1 MYGVSILQQSKS
13 LKGKKLRQNI
23 IAGCLVAALSTLSS
37 GVFAGSDAAFPKDWQ
52 AWPITHSGTIP
63 GSASVIAPD
72 LPPIVKE
79 TFKTYNWVDD
89 GKGSAYNVR
98 LSPQAKGPAA
108 ARNGKFADGDS
119 AVLELTDAKVLL
131 VTGHLLGEPQYGVYS
146 YDGKDL
152 SSAHP
157 SLAGKVCNTCHSGYS
172 EACVAGV
179 CSK

>member
-1 MYGVSILQQSKS
+1 
-13 LKGKKLRQNI
+13 
-23 IAGCLVAALSTLSS
+23 
-37 GVFAGSDAAFPKDWQ
+37 
-52 AWPITHSGTIP
+52 
-63 GSASVIAPD
+63 
-72 LPPIVKE
+72 LPTIVKE
-79 TFKTYNWVDD
+79 TFKTYNWVAD

-98 LSPQAKGPAA
+98 LSAQAKGPAA

-131 VTGHLLGEPQYGVYS
+131 VTSHLLGEPQYGVYG

-152 SSAHP
+152 SGAHP

>member
-1 MYGVSILQQSKS
+1 M
-13 LKGKKLRQNI
+13 
-23 IAGCLVAALSTLSS
+23 SS
-37 GVFAGSDAAFPKDWQ
+37 NVFAGSEASFPKDWQ
-52 AWPITHSGTIP
+52 SWPVTHSGTIP

-79 TFKTYNWVDD
+79 TFKTYNWVVD

-98 LSPQAKGPAA
+98 LSPQARGPAA

-131 VTGHLLGEPQYGVYS
+131 VTSHLLGEPQYGVYS

-152 SSAHP
+152 SGAHP

-172 EACVAGV
+172 EACVAGI